1 MKTDFTPKSHTLAT
15 SFKAHT
21 RFSQV
26 VLALKNEHSDEY
38 ILGLLPTNDA
48 LAMELMFSKYYTF
61 LCQTVVRVLND
72 EQIAEDL
79 AQEVLLEVWRKRSDL
94 KVATSLRAYLRR
106 AAVNKTLNFI
116 RDRKIKWDDEEK
128 LATTVSD
135 AADATLKL
143 EGLDMERTIH
153 AAIDQLPERC
163 RLVFTL
169 SRFEEMSQ
177 QQIANELG
185 ISVKTVENQMT
196 KALKMLKAAIEPFL
210 H

>member
-1 MKTDFTPKSHTLAT
+1 
-15 SFKAHT
+15 
-21 RFSQV
+21 
-26 VLALKNEHSDEY
+26 
-38 ILGLLPTNDA
+38 LPTNDA

-135 AADATLKL
+135 ATDANLKL